1 MRKAIQLV
9 YLFTGLLVF
18 FSCTDEATIF
28 IDEQKSSII
37 PERDA
42 VALEASVSFANA
54 GVLDISI
61 DQNYSGKRMGKAVE
75 ELAGNYPMTLI
86 GQVLPPSYGPVTS
99 LTAAHVYVE
108 NDFAYVAYNT
118 AGEDYAGAIDI
129 IDVSDPNDPRVTSRI
144 VYTNADIN
152 SLQYSDGFLYAVG
165 GLDATASFT
174 ASTNSFVT
182 KIPVF
187 GGVMDT
193 DAGVIYG
200 FQAGDNATDIA
211 IDGNEAFVT
220 SGKNGSITVYNTKN
234 LDIKKEES
242 YEDLRSLA
250 LFENRL
256 ALLDADIG
264 IRVLDDNLKPK
275 SEITIDSDFG
285 LYTKRTVAFDGDQII
300 VAEGSKG
307 AGVYSY
313 DSGNLLQY
321 IPIITDPINPPT
333 GDIVNNAVAVNEDMV
348 LMANGGAGLS
358 ISDDKGDTAEP
369 YGVIQINGSV
379 NYVQTKGDYA
389 FAASGQEGLQI
400 IKLNRLSLS
409 LAAQCSTLPEYRGSS
424 KLVINE
430 REDIGYRGAKRFNSV
445 KVGKEASLL
454 LCGSWTV
461 SNDIDIR
468 EEALME
474 MNGSLSVGSNKKD
487 KEIKVEKGA
496 TLRIEGNLT
505 IYGDLDLE
513 DGSTLEFIGEDSVV
527 NIFGE
532 VKSGQDVTIL
542 GNFEDVRDKF

>member
-1 MRKAIQLV
+1 MRKALQLG
-9 YLFTGLLVF
+9 YLFVSLLIF
-18 FSCTDEATIF
+18 FSCTDESTIF
-28 IDEQKSSII
+28 IDEQRSSII
-37 PERDA
+37 PEKDA
-42 VALEASVSFANA
+42 LALEASVSFTNA

-61 DQNYSGKRMGKAVE
+61 DQNYSGKRIGKFLE
-75 ELAGNYPMTLI
+75 EPAGNYPMTLI
-86 GQVLPPSYGPVTS
+86 GQVLPPTYGPITS
-99 LTAAHVYVE
+99 LTAAHVYLE

-118 AGEDYAGAIDI
+118 AGEDYSGAIDV
-129 IDVSDPNDPRVTSRI
+129 IDVSDPNDPRVTSR
-144 VYTNADIN
+144 VLYTNADIN
-152 SLQYSDGFLYAVG
+152 SLQYSNGFLYAVG

-174 ASTNSFVT
+174 ASSNSFIT

-220 SGKNGSITVYNTKN
+220 SGKNGSITVYNTKD
-234 LDIKKEES
+234 LEIKKQEA
-242 YEDLRSLA
+242 YTDLRSLA

-256 ALLDADIG
+256 ALLDADVG

-275 SEITIDSDFG
+275 SEISINSDFG

-300 VAEGSKG
+300 VAEGNKG

-313 DSGNLLQY
+313 ETGDLLQY
-321 IPIITDPINPPT
+321 IPIITDPVNPPT
-333 GDIVNNAVAVNEDMV
+333 GDIVNNAVAINEDVV

-358 ISDDKGDTAEP
+358 VSDDKGDTAEP
-369 YGVIQINGSV
+369 YGVIQIDGSV

-409 LAAQCSTLPEYRGSS
+409 LAAQCASLPEYSGSS
-424 KLVINE
+424 KLVINQGI
-430 REDIGYRGAKRFNSV
+430 DLGFSGAKNFNSV
-445 KVGKEASLL
+445 RVEGSLL

-461 SNDIDIR
+461 SNNVDIKED
-468 EEALME
+468 ALME
-474 MNGSLSVGSNKKD
+474 MNGSLSVGSNRKE
-487 KEIKVEKGA
+487 KEIKLEKRA

-513 DGSTLEFIGEDSVV
+513 DGSTLEFIGDDSAV
-527 NIFGE
+527 NVFGK
-532 VKSGQDVTIL
+532 VKYGKDVSVL
-542 GNFEDVRDKF
+542 GNFEDVRNKF